1 MAYRPIPDS
10 VAEIEEDVL
19 RWWDEEDTFALS
31 LAGRED
37 AEDYVFIEGP
47 PTANARPGVHHVLAR
62 TIKDVIARY
71 RTMAGYRVPRK
82 AGWDTQGLPV
92 ELEAEKQLGISGKPE
107 IERLGI
113 QKFNDVCRQNVFT
126 YQDEWEKLSRRI
138 GYWLDYD
145 NPYVTSSADFIES
158 GWWALAEIEK
168 KGLLYRGY
176 RVVPYCPRC
185 GTGLSSHE
193 VAQGYKDVNEPAV
206 FIKFHLVDDEEDA
219 RVLSWTTTPWTLPG
233 NLGLA
238 ISEEITYVRVRVLD
252 AAEGDARPKH
262 QGPGGAKPGE
272 VLIVAKDRVD
282 AVLKHPYE
290 LIAEFPG
297 SELVGRRYE
306 APFPGAIEP
315 DGSDAAW
322 TVLAADFVTAEDGTG
337 VVHTA
342 VMYGED
348 DFRLGSAV
356 GLPMQHT
363 VGEDGRFLEGV
374 PGGLANM
381 HVKDKDT
388 ERAIRGW
395 LVDHDL
401 LYFREMYEHSYPH
414 CWRCESALLYMARD
428 SWYIRTTEVKDRM
441 LAHNASIDWHPRET
455 GTGRMGE
462 WLSNNVDWALS
473 RERYWGTPLPIWL
486 CSTEPEHRVV
496 VGSFEELRE
505 RAGELPADFDPHRPG
520 IDAFEWDCAEA
531 GCGGRMRR
539 VLEVADAWF
548 DSGSVPFAQWHYPF
562 ENQDVFARQFPAD
575 YIAEG
580 VDQTRGWFYSLLA
593 LSTILFDTPPFR
605 AVVVND
611 QVLDA
616 TGRKMSKTRGNAVD
630 PWEAI
635 EEYGADV
642 TRFYFMAGSNPWV
655 PKRWDPAALREID
668 RKLFAT
674 LRHTYRFFALYA
686 NEESWSHQS
695 EASPVP
701 ERHDLDR
708 WILARLDAVVDEV
721 GAAFN
726 GFDLTTAARRIQEFA
741 LDDLSNWYVRRSRDR
756 FWGTR
761 AGDQPRETAE
771 AFATLHECL
780 VTTARLLAPLAP
792 FLSDW
797 LHRSLLDGASA
808 HLADFP
814 ESKGRAEPELVQGM
828 DDVRQL
834 ATLGRAAREEAGV
847 RTRQPLAALHA
858 VIPGGRGLSAPMAA
872 LVADELNVKEV
883 VLLRE
888 SGDLVGLSAKP
899 QFGALGPKH
908 GARTPVVA
916 QALTAL
922 PAGTLERLRAG
933 ETVTVEVEGEGIQV
947 EPEDVSILEETQTDL
962 AMASA
967 GGFMAALDTE
977 ITDLLRAEGTAR
989 EVVNRVQRLRRDA
1002 GLDVS
1007 DRIRLGVSGADTVE
1021 GAVTEHAGYIARETL
1036 ADEVLVG
1043 SNEVV
1048 GLAMTA
1054 VEIDDLSIAIGVA
1067 RVEGER

>member
-10 VAEIEEDVL
+10 VAAIEEDVL
-19 RWWDEEDTFALS
+19 RAWDEEDTFSLS
-31 LAGRED
+31 LAARDD
-37 AEDYVFIEGP
+37 AEDFVFIEGP
-47 PTANARPGVHHVLAR
+47 PTANARPGVHHILAR

-71 RTMAGYRVPRK
+71 RTMAGFRVPRK

-113 QKFNDVCRQNVFT
+113 QKFNDVCRQNVFK

-145 NPYVTSSADFIES
+145 NPYVTYAADFIES

-193 VAQGYKDVNEPAV
+193 VAQGYKDVNEPSV
-206 FIKFHLVDDEEDA
+206 FIKFHLIDDADDA
-219 RVLSWTTTPWTLPG
+219 RILSWTTTPWTLPG

-238 ISEEITYVRVRVLD
+238 VSEDIVYVRVRILE
-252 AAEGDARPKH
+252 ASKH
-262 QGPGGAKPGE
+262 EKKPAPQGPGGARPGE
-272 VLIVAKDRVD
+272 VLILAKDRVE
-282 AVLKHPYE
+282 AVIKHSYE
-290 LIAEFPG
+290 IIDEMPG

-306 APFPGAIEP
+306 APFPAAIDAE
-315 DGSDAAW
+315 GFDAAW

-348 DFRLGSAV
+348 DFRLGTAV

-363 VGEDGRFLEGV
+363 VGEDGRFLESV
-374 PGGLANM
+374 PGGLAGM
-381 HVKDKDT
+381 HVKDKET
-388 ERAIRGW
+388 ERAIREW
-395 LVDHDL
+395 LVENDV
-401 LYFREMYEHSYPH
+401 LYFREMYKHSYPH
-414 CWRCESALLYMARD
+414 CWRCDSALLYMARD
-428 SWYIRTTEVKDRM
+428 SWYIRTTAVKDRM
-441 LAHNASIDWHPRET
+441 LAHNASIDWHPPET

-473 RERYWGTPLPIWL
+473 RERYWGTPLPIWV
-486 CSTEPEHRVV
+486 CSNESEHRVV
-496 VGSFEELRE
+496 VGSYEELAE
-505 RAGELPADFDPHRPG
+505 RAGPLPADFDPHRPG
-520 IDAFEWDCAEA
+520 IDALGWACEED
-531 GCGGRMRR
+531 GCGGRMDR
-539 VLEVADAWF
+539 VPEVADAWF

-562 ENQDVFARQFPAD
+562 ENDDVFERQFPAD

-593 LSTILFDTPPFR
+593 LSTILFDKAPFR

-635 EEYGADV
+635 EAYGADV
-642 TRFYFMAGSNPWV
+642 TRFYFMSGSNPWV
-655 PKRWDPAALREID
+655 PKRWDPAALRETD

-686 NEESWSHQS
+686 GEESWSHTT
-695 EASPVP
+695 EASSVR

-708 WILARLDAVVDEV
+708 WILARLDAVIDEV
-721 GAAFN
+721 GAAYD

-741 LDDLSNWYVRRSRDR
+741 VDDLSNWYVRRSRDR
-756 FWGTR
+756 FWATR
-761 AGDQPRETAE
+761 PDGKPSETQD

-780 VTTARLLAPLAP
+780 VVTARLLAPLAP

-797 LHRSLLDGASA
+797 LHRALTDGASV

-814 ESKGRAEPELVQGM
+814 TSTDRSEPELVQAM
-828 DDVRQL
+828 NDVRQL
-834 ATLGRAAREEAGV
+834 AGLGRAAREEAGV

-858 VIPGGRGLSAPMAA
+858 VVPEGRGLSPRMAA
-872 LVADELNVKEV
+872 LLADELNVKEV

-888 SGDLVGLSAKP
+888 SGNLVGLSAKA
-899 QFGALGPKH
+899 QFGTLGPKH
-908 GARTPVVA
+908 GARTPIVA
-916 QALTAL
+916 KALNAL
-922 PAGTLERLRAG
+922 PSKILERLRAG
-933 ETVTVEVEGEGIQV
+933 ETVAVEVEGVEIQV
-947 EPEDVSILEETQTDL
+947 EPGDVTIVEETQTDL
-962 AMASA
+962 AMASG
-967 GGFMAALDTE
+967 GGFVAALDTE
-977 ITDLLRAEGTAR
+977 LTELLRQEGTAR
-989 EVVNRVQRLRRDA
+989 EIVNRVQRLRRDA
-1002 GLDVS
+1002 GLEVS
-1007 DRIRLGVSGADTVE
+1007 DRIRLGVAGSKVVE
-1021 GAVTEHAGYIARETL
+1021 RAVSEHTGYIAGETL
-1036 ADEVLVG
+1036 ADVVLVG
-1043 SNEVV
+1043 EGEAV
-1048 GLAMTA
+1048 GLDMTE
-1054 VEIDDLSIAIGVA
+1054 VEIDEFSVTIGV
-1067 RVEGER
+1067 ERIER